1 MEPERDRAEDGV
13 FDRTRLERAEHVHQK
28 VFVDRDPLRHGV
40 SVTWIAAVA
49 NPARKVRGMR
59 LAKPI
64 RARQARR
71 MQLSTIGGATLG
83 VLLAMALVLLHAS
96 TARADGIALEY
107 RIAFRIVVLD
117 PALAFVTVVEAG

>member
-1 MEPERDRAEDGV
+1 
-13 FDRTRLERAEHVHQK
+13 
-28 VFVDRDPLRHGV
+28 
-40 SVTWIAAVA
+40 
-49 NPARKVRGMR
+49 
-59 LAKPI
+59 
-64 RARQARR
+64 